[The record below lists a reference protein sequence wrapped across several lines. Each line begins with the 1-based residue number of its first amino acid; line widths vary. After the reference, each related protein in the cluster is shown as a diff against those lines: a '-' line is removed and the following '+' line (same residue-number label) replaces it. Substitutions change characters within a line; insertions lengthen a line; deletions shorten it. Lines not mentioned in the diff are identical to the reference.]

1 MNSAKKL
8 TFPFEIL
15 KEILLLR
22 IAFFLLSFL
31 ISLITSTL
39 STVLKEKELFYA
51 YFIAVMLGYLLYFI
65 INFNV
70 GQDTLSDFGLML
82 LDSGTWSGD
91 ATFEK

>member
-8 TFPFEIL
+8 TFSFEIL
-15 KEILLLR
+15 KEILSLR

-39 STVLKEKELFYA
+39 STVLKEKELLLYA
-51 YFIAVMLGYLLYFI
+51 YFIAIMLGYLLYFI

-70 GQDTLSDFGLML
+70 GQGTLSDFGLML
-82 LDSGTWSGD
+82 LDSGT
-91 ATFEK
+91 